1 MPQLCC
7 KPNSQKDKGYA
18 WFISVAS
25 FLLNFTHTGFTFGIA
40 GNLTI
45 AHQQFFNI
53 NLQNGSLAGSIH
65 FGALLMFGKQ
75 FSKNAA
81 LCYHATNFFKNLRS
95 FLQLYDFYRLISC
108 FYFKIIFQVL

>member
-1 MPQLCC
+1 MPRLCY

-25 FLLNFTHTGFTFGIA
+25 FLSNFTHTGFSYGIA

-65 FGALLMFGKQ
+65 FGALLMLGEQ
-75 FSKNAA
+75 LSKNAA
-81 LCYHATNFFKNLRS
+81 S
-95 FLQLYDFYRLISC
+95 
-108 FYFKIIFQVL
+108 

>member
-25 FLLNFTHTGFTFGIA
+25 FLSNFTHTGFSYGIA

-53 NLQNGSLAGSIH
+53 DLQKGSLLGTIH
-65 FGALLMFGKQ
+65 VGVLMLFGEFAVLAVHLIVLSTSSLHF
-75 FSKNAA
+75 
-81 LCYHATNFFKNLRS
+81 AT
-95 FLQLYDFYRLISC
+95 
-108 FYFKIIFQVL
+108 V